1 MQIQELKPKVK
12 RQKRKR
18 VGRGGKRGI
27 YSGRGNKGQKARTN
41 HRLKLKRIG
50 SGLSRHLPKLGGFKS
65 KHPKAQVV
73 DIADLDKEFKSGL
86 IINPQTLKK
95 EDFIKD
101 SNAPVK
107 ILEKGK
113 VTKKF
118 IVENCRVSVIVKEAV
133 VKAGG
138 TVKEM
143 VKKTA
148 VIKEAKEA
156 VK

>member
-1 MQIQELKPKVK
+1 MQINDLKPKTK

-41 HRLKLKRIG
+41 KRLKLKRIG

-65 KHPKAQVV
+65 KRSKAQVV

-101 SNAPVK
+101 STAPVK
-107 ILEKGK
+107 ILGKGK
-113 VTKKF
+113 VSKKF
-118 IVENCRVSVIVKEAV
+118 IVENCRVAKTAKETII
-133 VKAGG
+133 KAGG
-138 TVKEM
+138 TVKELP
-143 VKKTA
+143 KQ
-148 VIKEAKEA
+148 EAKKVVEKK
-156 VK
+156 V

>member
-1 MQIQELKPKVK
+1 MQIQDLKSKVK

-73 DIADLDKEFKSGL
+73 DIIDLDKKFKSGL
-86 IINPQTLKK
+86 IINPQVLKK

-101 SNAPVK
+101 STLPVK
-107 ILEKGK
+107 ILGKGK
-113 VTKKF
+113 ITKKF
-118 IVENCRVSVIVKEAV
+118 IIENCLVSAPTKEVI

-143 VKKTA
+143 AKKAVVKEAEEVKK
-148 VIKEAKEA
+148 
-156 VK
+156 